1 MSDNVETFE
10 FSGEQYVRLSS
21 YLQQVADHQTLRAEA
36 DGLRAENATLKGA
49 LKLCFQT
56 TAPLLDIQLAQQ
68 QVRQRGTAQQQ
79 HPNQS
84 WQLQKV
90 SGVSIKDNTSAG
102 TVKVQVYRIQRSSTA
117 GNEQTPQESAAAAD
131 TQPLFRPYDALQL
144 ASQHHLWNQ
153 AKVEQYYTLVS
164 TATLPHCEDCMHD
177 SVRKYIAGLCQELLL
192 PLA

>member
-10 FSGEQYVRLSS
+10 FSGVQYVRLSS
-21 YLQQVADHQTLRAEA
+21 YEQQVADHQTLRAEA
-36 DGLRAENATLKGA
+36 DGLRAENAKLKGA
-49 LKLCFQT
+49 LESCFRT

-79 HPNQS
+79 HPNQA

-90 SGVSIKDNTSAG
+90 SGVSMKDNTSAG

-144 ASQHHLWNQ
+144 ASQHDLWDKD
-153 AKVEQYYTLVS
+153 KVEWHYALVS
-164 TATLPHCEDCMHD
+164 SATLQGFHT
-177 SVRKYIAGLCQELLL
+177 
-192 PLA
+192 